1 MRGGKRPIPAGAPG
15 HPRTGSD
22 QGYGQSKKK
31 AFAARTGKPPK
42 DAREEPVPEEFKP
55 RKRSPV
61 VKGAMQAT
69 LVYDDEE
76 LLAYDKGPGLSVIA
90 PEGSR
95 TRCLLDIATSQ
106 IRRKNPKGRAAVVH
120 RIDRDT
126 SGIVI
131 FAKSGSVKK
140 TLMKDWD
147 ELVSERLY
155 VAVVEGSMGGADPGQ
170 GSGPNPSSGVFDSWL
185 KEDDKGRVF
194 TAKPG
199 ERGSKRAITRWRV
212 LREGAGL
219 SLLELSLETGRKH
232 QIRVQLADS
241 GHPVL
246 GDERYRAARDD
257 IGRLALHAKA
267 IELKLPGRKALRIES
282 PVPEAF
288 ERALN
293 ARRASSASSPTSAK
307 SASRPKRSA
316 PRG

>member
-1 MRGGKRPIPAGAPG
+1 MRGTKRIPPGAPG
-15 HPRTGSD
+15 HPKTGSE
-22 QGYGQSKKK
+22 QGYGLSKKR
-31 AFAARTGKPPK
+31 AFAAQTRKPPK
-42 DAREEPVPEEFKP
+42 EREAPAPEEYKP
-55 RKRSPV
+55 RKRAPA

-76 LLAYDKGPGLSVIA
+76 ILAYDKGPGLSVIA

-95 TRCLLDIATSQ
+95 SRCLLDIATAQ
-106 IRRKNPKGRAAVVH
+106 IRRRNPKGRAAVVH

-126 SGIVI
+126 SGIVV
-131 FAKSGSVKK
+131 FAKSASVKK

-147 ELVSERLY
+147 ELVTERLY
-155 VAVVEGSMGGADPGQ
+155 VALVEGSLEG
-170 GSGPNPSSGVFDSWL
+170 SGVFDSWL

-199 ERGSKRAITRWRV
+199 ERGAKRAITHWKA

-232 QIRVQLADS
+232 QIRVQLADA

-267 IELKLPGRKALRIES
+267 IELKLPDRKAIRIES
-282 PVPEAF
+282 PAPEAF

-293 ARRASSASSPTSAK
+293 ARRASSASSPTSGQKA
-307 SASRPKRSA
+307 ARPKRGA
-316 PRG
+316 PRA